1 MASPNDSILDAIL
14 QYAARGWRLVPLRRV
29 RKGGEYRWQP
39 CFKTGPDHEAA
50 SSDPE
55 IIKQWYAQYPSCA
68 WAVVC
73 GEPAGPVV
81 IDVDRHS
88 PEADG
93 MPSLK
98 ALVEQHPELEDAF
111 RSAPCARTPG
121 GGCHYYFAAPADGS
135 LRGAVG
141 LRPGLDVLG
150 KGRLAVLP
158 PSQREDG
165 PYVWERPPDGKLPPL
180 PPVLVQLLADQK
192 QSKAPAGETAADGNG
207 SRKIREGQR
216 NVALTRIA
224 GGLRRQGL
232 GEGEIYTALREINA
246 QRCVP
251 PLGDD
256 EVRSI
261 AHSIGQKPAGGGDEK
276 VSQSEHLVRL
286 AKERY
291 RFGCTAEGEPFA
303 VAKNGPNLAV
313 VFRGGGGGG
322 LRARLARVY
331 REQTGK
337 TPSSA
342 ALTDAL
348 TALEGEAQD
357 MPREPVALRVGRD
370 GDRIVIDLGDAAG
383 RAVIAEPDRW
393 YVVERSPI
401 LFRRTALTGELPT
414 PQAGGDLDDLRRLLR
429 LKADD
434 WERLRGWLVAA
445 AIPNIPH
452 PILLLSGPAGAGK
465 TTVARLLT
473 NLIDP
478 SPAPLHSP
486 PHDREA
492 WALAAAG
499 SWVVGIDNVSTIP
512 DWWSDALCRA
522 VTGDGW
528 PRRTLYTNTELTVL
542 TFRRAV
548 ILTGIDVGALRDDL
562 ADRLVIVDLPGLD
575 DDDRRPEGE
584 LEAEFDALRPQLF
597 GALLDTVARV
607 LAVLPHTRPP
617 AVPRMADFARILY
630 ALDTVTGGGAYNA
643 CLAQRGRIA
652 EDVIEGDAVALAI
665 LKQLDKS
672 GGEWSGTAAQLLEA
686 ITPQNPPPRWPRT
699 PRAMAAHLK
708 RLREPFRRTGIDVQP
723 ARIGHD
729 RARVYVLRRVVSV
742 ANGTTAVNPC
752 PPVAVTA
759 DDADGCGRLGR
770 RDGTTDHHHLTAV
783 GYETYDERA
792 DDADDADGCLPLPS
806 SPAPGVAADDGAA
819 PGTPPA
825 GPAAPGKAP
834 PEPAPGTPP
843 AQEPERLPSSGSI
856 LEL

>member
-1 MASPNDSILDAIL
+1 MSLSNDSILDALL
-14 QYAARGWRLVPLRRV
+14 QYADRGWHLAPLWRV
-29 RKGGEYRWQP
+29 RTRWQP
-39 CFKTGPDHEAA
+39 CFKTGRDHEAA

-55 IIKQWYAQYPSCA
+55 KIKEWYAKYPGCA
-68 WAVVC
+68 WAVAC
-73 GEPAGPVV
+73 GLPGGPVV
-81 IDVDRHS
+81 LDVDRHS

-93 MPSLK
+93 VESLK
-98 ALVEQHPELEDAF
+98 ALVEQHPELKAALQC
-111 RSAPCARTPG
+111 APVVRTPG
-121 GGCHYYFAAPADGS
+121 GGFHYYFAAPADGS
-135 LRGAVG
+135 LRGVVG
-141 LRPGLDVLG
+141 LRPGLDLLG
-150 KGRLAVLP
+150 KGRLAILP

-165 PYVWERPPDGKLPPL
+165 RYEWERPPAGQLPPL

-192 QSKAPAGETAADGNG
+192 QSKAQAGEAAADGNG
-207 SRKIREGQR
+207 SRKIHEGQR

-232 GEGEIYTALREINA
+232 GEEEIYTALREINA

-276 VSQSEHLVRL
+276 VSQAEHLVRL

-322 LRARLARVY
+322 LRVRLARVY

-383 RAVIAEPDRW
+383 RAVIVERGGW
-393 YVVERSPI
+393 RVVDRSPI

-414 PQAGGDLDDLRRLLR
+414 PKRGGDLDDLRRLLR
-429 LKADD
+429 LKATG
-434 WERLRGWLVAA
+434 WELARGWLVAA

-452 PILLLSGPAGAGK
+452 PIVVLSGPAGAGK
-465 TTVARLLT
+465 TTVARLLID
-473 NLIDP
+473 LIDP

-492 WALAAAG
+492 WPLAAAG

-522 VTGDGW
+522 VTSEGW

-584 LEAEFDALRPQLF
+584 IEAEFEALRAQLF

-607 LAVLPHTRPP
+607 LAVLPDAHPP
-617 AVPRMADFARILY
+617 TNPRMADFARILY

-643 CLAQRGRIA
+643 YLAQRGRIA

-686 ITPQNPPPRWPRT
+686 ITPQNPLPRWPRT

-708 RLREPFRRTGIDVQP
+708 RLKEPFRRTGISVET

-729 RARVYVLRRVVSV
+729 CARVYVLRRVAPA
-742 ANGTTAVNPC
+742 ANGTTAVNAC
-752 PPVAVTA
+752 PPVAAPA
-759 DDADGCGRLGR
+759 DDADSCRRLGR
-770 RDGTTDHHHLTAV
+770 RDGTTDHHHLTAA
-783 GYETYDERA
+783 GYETYDEHA

-806 SPAPGVAADDGAA
+806 SPAPGVAVDNS
-819 PGTPPA
+819 T
-825 GPAAPGKAP
+825 
-834 PEPAPGTPP
+834 APGTPP
-843 AQEPERLPSSGSI
+843 AQEPERLPSSGSS

>member
-1 MASPNDSILDAIL
+1 MSSPDDSGLDAVL
-14 QYAARGWRLVPLRRV
+14 QSAARGWPLVPLRRV
-29 RKGGEYRWQP
+29 RKGWQP
-39 CFKTGPDHEAA
+39 CFKTGRDHEAA

-55 IIKQWYAQYPSCA
+55 KIKQWYAKYPGCA
-68 WAVVC
+68 WAVAC
-73 GEPAGPVV
+73 GLPGGPVV
-81 IDVDRHS
+81 LDVDRHS
-88 PEADG
+88 READG
-93 MPSLK
+93 MESLK
-98 ALVEQHPELEDAF
+98 ALVEQHPELKDALHC
-111 RSAPCARTPG
+111 APVVCTPG
-121 GGCHYYFAAPADGS
+121 GGFHYYFATPADGT

-165 PYVWERPPDGKLPPL
+165 RYEWERPPDGQLPPL

-192 QSKAPAGETAADGNG
+192 QSKAPAGKTAAGGNG
-207 SRKIREGQR
+207 SRKIHEGQR
-216 NVALTRIA
+216 NVALTRTA
-224 GGLRRQGL
+224 GWLRR
-232 GEGEIYTALREINA
+232 EGRSEEEIYAALREINA
-246 QRCVP
+246 RCCVP

-276 VSQSEHLVRL
+276 VSQAEHLVRL

-291 RFGCTAEGEPFA
+291 RFGCTAAGEPFA

-322 LRARLARVY
+322 GLRARLARVY

-337 TPSSA
+337 TPSNA

-383 RAVIAEPDRW
+383 RAVIVEPGRW
-393 YVVERSPI
+393 YVVDRSPI

-414 PQAGGDLDDLRRLLR
+414 PQAGGNLDDLRRLLR
-429 LKADD
+429 LKANN
-434 WERLRGWLVAA
+434 WELARGWLVAA
-445 AIPNIPH
+445 AIPDIPH
-452 PILLLSGPAGAGK
+452 PTLVFSGPAGAGK

-478 SPAPLHSP
+478 SPAQLHSP
-486 PHDREA
+486 PHNPQD
-492 WALAAAG
+492 WAVPAAG

-522 VTGDGW
+522 VTGEGW

-542 TFRRAV
+542 AFRRVV
-548 ILTGIDVGALRDDL
+548 ILTGIDLGALRDDL

-607 LAVLPHTRPP
+607 LAVLPDAEPP
-617 AVPRMADFARILY
+617 ANPRMADFARILY

-643 CLAQRGRIA
+643 YLAQRGRIA

-672 GGEWSGTAAQLLEA
+672 GGEWSGTAGQLLEA
-686 ITPQNPPPRWPRT
+686 ITPQNPLPRWPRT

-708 RLREPFRRTGIDVQP
+708 RLKEPFRRTGINMET

-729 RARVYVLRRVVSV
+729 CARVYVLRRVAPA
-742 ANGTTAVNPC
+742 ANGTTAVNAC
-752 PPVAVTA
+752 PPVAATA
-759 DDADGCGRLGR
+759 DDADGCRRLGR
-770 RDGTTDHHHLTAV
+770 RDGTTDHHHLTAA

-792 DDADDADGCLPLPS
+792 DDADDADGCLPTLS
-806 SPAPGVAADDGAA
+806 SPAPGVAADNSTA

-825 GPAAPGKAP
+825 GPADPGKAP

-843 AQEPERLPSSGSI
+843 AEEPERLPSSGSN
-856 LEL
+856 LVL